1 MEIRAILQ
9 KSIEDTISPR
19 VAVNGYLPA
28 HLPLPDG
35 TATIPQLTLYLVS
48 LLCKYAIHN
57 YCTNT
62 LTNINAAEPVGI
74 MLMQVFMQ
82 DYLWFPVSP
91 STIHPATSISLFHL
105 MVAKYHASAP
115 QLFGITG
122 RESDAKT
129 RLRWR
134 GARDANERKA
144 YIPETQYYDRLVGLA
159 AGWSSLSL
167 RTFARPRPTPTNPN
181 PNPARPV
188 WPARNFWL
196 SVAHIVNTPAGE
208 IQIGQ
213 LVLLK
218 TMLETG
224 LERMVKYWGATAVA
238 VLRRALVE
246 LPKEMPRNIAESSTV
261 KAMGILREK
270 WARERRFDLAM

>member
-1 MEIRAILQ
+1 MEIRGILQ
-9 KSIEDTISPR
+9 KSVEDTISPR
-19 VAVNGYLPA
+19 VAVNAYLPA
-28 HLPLPDG
+28 HLPLPDN
-35 TATIPQLTLYLVS
+35 TATVPQLTLYLVS

-82 DYLWFPVSP
+82 DYLWFPVSSATSSP
-91 STIHPATSISLFHL
+91 SSISLFHL

-115 QLFGITG
+115 QLFGIAG
-122 RESDAKT
+122 NESTSKP

-134 GARDANERKA
+134 GTRDANDNKA
-144 YIPETQYYDRLVGLA
+144 YIPETQYYDRLIGLA

-167 RTFARPRPTPTNPN
+167 RTFARPRAMPANPN
-181 PNPARPV
+181 PQARPV

-196 SVAHIVNTPAGE
+196 SVAHIVNTPAQE

-224 LERMVKYWGATAVA
+224 LERMVKYWGAMAVA
-238 VLRRALVE
+238 VLRRALIQ
-246 LPKEMPRNIAESSTV
+246 LPYEVPKKIAESSTV

-270 WARERRFDLAM
+270 WVKERRFDLAM